1 MKLVIAEKPS
11 VAQTIAHVIGA
22 NNRKDGYIEGNGYIV
37 SWCLGHLVS
46 YAMPDAYGE
55 IYAGKWTYESLPL
68 IPQEWIT
75 LVNTETMQQY
85 NVLNKLLHEDNIT
98 SVICATDSGREGEL
112 IFRHV
117 YNHSGCTKPIQRLWT
132 DSLEESAIKKGFE
145 MLKSGRDYENL
156 YGAAVGRA
164 KADWLIG
171 MNCSR
176 LFTVLYQAYPRLNVG
191 RVQSPTLAMIVER
204 ERQIKA
210 FKKEPFFTT
219 LLDLDGFCASSERFG
234 KKAEA
239 DALASSCKGQSAL
252 VASVESENKTAK
264 PPLLYDLTSLQRDA
278 NRIFGFTAQETLNH
292 MQSLY
297 EKKLCTY
304 PRTDSKYLSDDM
316 KQTALDVITAIY
328 DSTEYIQEHRIASPN
343 IERIMDSTKVTDHH
357 AIIPTVEIR
366 NVKSGTLHQGEE
378 KILELVKNRL
388 ICAVADNHLY
398 TSTKAVFMCCD
409 KEFTAHGKVI
419 TAPGWKEYDNIFK
432 TTLKAAAEDKDT
444 ELQDQN
450 LPALEK
456 GMVLPVKDSSVKEGS
471 TQPPKHFTED
481 SLLSAMERAGA
492 DEIVEE
498 VERAGLGTPATRAET
513 IERLIKNGYV
523 DRQKKNLIST
533 DRGANLIDILPD
545 VLKSPSLT
553 ADWENKL
560 SLVSRGEFELE
571 DFLMGIEEM
580 VKTLVKTHSAAD
592 EEYKNAFYTPQEKE
606 VFGDC
611 PHCGQPVF
619 NGKYGVYCSG
629 KCGMMLGYAFG
640 VKLSASQV
648 KSLIQ
653 GKKTLVKGCKGSSGK
668 SFDAYLTP
676 KGVKP
681 YRGKDGKENYVFDFA
696 LEYKNNN
703 REASK

>member
-22 NNRKDGYIEGNGYIV
+22 NSRKDGYMEGNGYIV

-55 IYAGKWTYESLPL
+55 VYAEKWTYESLPL

-85 NVLNKLLHEDNIT
+85 NVLNKLMHEDDVT
-98 SVICATDSGREGEL
+98 SVICATDAGREGEL

-132 DSLEESAIKKGFE
+132 DSLEEDAIRKGFE
-145 MLKSGRDYENL
+145 TLKSGRDYENL

-176 LFTVLYQAYPRLNVG
+176 LFTVLYHAYPRLNVG
-191 RVQSPTLAMIVER
+191 RVQSPTLAMIVDR

-210 FKKEPFFTT
+210 FKKEPFYTAM
-219 LLDLDGFCASSERFG
+219 LDLDGFCASSERFA
-234 KKAEA
+234 KKPEA
-239 DALASSCKGQSAL
+239 DALASSCKGQSAV
-252 VASVESENKTAK
+252 VAAVESENKTTK

-292 MQSLY
+292 TQSLY

-316 KQTALDVITAIY
+316 KQTALDVIAAVY
-328 DSTEYIQEHRIASPN
+328 DSTEYLQNHKMESMN
-343 IERIMDSTKVTDHH
+343 IERVMDSSKVTDHH

-366 NVKSGTLHQGEE
+366 KIDPEKIHQGEM
-378 KILELVKNRL
+378 KILELIKNRL
-388 ICAVADNHLY
+388 ICAVAENHLY
-398 TSTKAVFMCCD
+398 TSTKVVFTCCD
-409 KEFTAHGKVI
+409 KEFTAHGKVV
-419 TAPGWKEYDNIFK
+419 TALGWKAYDNLFK
-432 TTLKAAAEDKDT
+432 TTLKAAEDKDT
-444 ELQDQN
+444 ESQDQD

-456 GMVLPVKDSSVKEGS
+456 GMTLPVKDSSVKEGS

-498 VERAGLGTPATRAET
+498 VERAGLGTSATRAET

-523 DRQKKNLIST
+523 ERQKKNLVST
-533 DRGANLIDILPD
+533 GRGDNLIDILPD
-545 VLKSPSLT
+545 ALKSPSLT

-571 DFLMGIEEM
+571 DFLLGIEEM
-580 VKTLVKTHSAAD
+580 VKSLVKTHSEAD
-592 EEYKNAFYTPQEKE
+592 EEHKNAFSSPQEKE
-606 VFGDC
+606 TFGDC
-611 PHCGQPVF
+611 PHCGKPVL
-619 NGKYGVYCSG
+619 NGKYGAYCSG
-629 KCGMMLGYAFG
+629 KCGMMFGYAFG

-653 GKKTLVKGCKGSSGK
+653 GKKTLVKGCKGSNGK
-668 SFDAYLTP
+668 AFDAYLTP

-681 YRGKDGKENYVFDFA
+681 YQGKDGKENFVFDFE
-696 LEYKNNN
+696 LEFMHK
-703 REASK
+703 KGQK